1 MSANTRQPERW
12 LPALRVYAG
21 VSALGHLAWETLHLP
36 LYTLWTTG
44 TSGEKVFAVVHCT
57 AGDIMIATLS
67 LLAALAMLGT
77 SRWPA
82 ERAGV
87 VFAAALIFGL
97 GYTAFSEWLNTM
109 VRASW
114 AYSATMPTLPVL
126 GTGLSPLLQWIVVP
140 STAMWFAL
148 RWRVERHL

>member
-1 MSANTRQPERW
+1 MGGNAQPEGW
-12 LPALRVYAG
+12 LRALRIYASA
-21 VSALGHLAWETLHLP
+21 SALGHLAWEVLHLP

-44 TSGEKVFAVVHCT
+44 TPGEKAFAVVHCT
-57 AGDIMIATLS
+57 AGDLMIATLT
-67 LLAALAMLGT
+67 LLVALVMFAT

-87 VFAAALIFGL
+87 VFAAALAIGL
-97 GYTAFSEWLNTM
+97 GYTIFSEWLNTT

-114 AYSATMPTLPVL
+114 AYSEAMPTLPIL

-140 STAMWFAL
+140 SAAMSVAL
-148 RWRVERHL
+148 SWRTPRHP